1 MTHKNHTDSLG
12 LEASSELK
20 ETPPDA
26 SKEEALQRAIA
37 AIRDLPL
44 EQLEA
49 LIHELG
55 MENDPDVMRSLEGI
69 RRGAE
74 VEVLERANAEN
85 RDPTIEEVEAAVRE
99 VGLENDPKMVRD
111 LKELRDSEKIIK
123 ASELM
128 IEAYALLRDLQKSG
142 GESEIEAIAG
152 FLEMSQIAIGGLE
165 ECSLESRR
173 LVASKRFDWPV
184 MMELGGEDFRRVV
197 EFWLKEIKLGTEA
210 KGKVRTSALIQNAKI
225 HKFIATRLYLTVKGI
240 HDTKRLKRGEQSHP
254 LRFASLRRDA
264 EEHFKELIRL
274 VDGYG
279 VRKWRKE
286 DKKDFDSKL
295 EKLKDAPEVNEKS
308 FAAWFAACRALLV
321 CITQDQFD
329 LPRHQLRQKGEAR
342 AQKGGSD
349 QVFTASAYY
358 KKGIGESL
366 KSSLRSVL
374 KLRPQKKG

>member
-12 LEASSELK
+12 LETSSELQ
-20 ETPPDA
+20 EAPPDA
-26 SKEEALQRAIA
+26 TKDEALQCAID
-37 AIRDLPL
+37 AIRGLPV

-49 LIHELG
+49 LVHARG
-55 MENDPDVMRSLEGI
+55 MEKDPEVMRNLECI
-69 RRGAE
+69 RKGAK
-74 VEVLERANAEN
+74 VEALESATSEN

-99 VGLENDPKMVRD
+99 VGLENDPETVRN
-111 LKELRDSEKIIK
+111 LENHRNSEKILK
-123 ASELM
+123 AAELM
-128 IEAYALLRDLQKSG
+128 IEASSLLHELRQCG
-142 GESEIEAIAG
+142 GEMEIEAIMG
-152 FLEMSQIAIGGLE
+152 FQELTKLAIEGVE
-165 ECSLESRR
+165 ECSLASRT
-173 LVASKRFDWPV
+173 LVASKRVDWPV

-197 EFWLKEIKLGTEA
+197 EFWLKEMKLGIEA
-210 KGKVRTSALIQNAKI
+210 KGKVSTNALIQNAKI

-254 LRFASLRRDA
+254 LRFASLRKDA
-264 EEHFKELIRL
+264 EEHFKGLIRL

-295 EKLKDAPEVNEKS
+295 EKLKDAPEANEKS

-329 LPRHQLRQKGEAR
+329 LPRHQLRQKGEGR
-342 AQKGGSD
+342 AKKGGAD
-349 QVFTASAYY
+349 HVFTASAYY